1 MMGPPANWL
10 ADGRHRL
17 SMVVPRS
24 GRAVPVDSAAKMDLH
39 SGLDDR
45 SVRAALLVGPI
56 RPASHDPGQ
65 LERGALDK

>member
-1 MMGPPANWL
+1 
-10 ADGRHRL
+10 
-17 SMVVPRS
+17 
-24 GRAVPVDSAAKMDLH
+24 VDSAAKMDLH